1 MIEVS
6 NLIKQYGK
14 EIAVNDISFT
24 VNEGEIL
31 GFLGP
36 NGAGKSTTM
45 NIITGYI
52 APTSGTVK
60 ICGYDIIDEPQ
71 KAKSKIGYLP
81 EIPPLYVNMTV
92 DEYLEFVC
100 DIKKVSKG
108 DKKEVLEKIKEIVKI
123 SHVSNKIIKNLSK
136 GYKQRVGIAQA
147 LIGNPEILILDEP
160 TVGLDPKEI
169 IEIRDF
175 IKTLGKNHT
184 VILSSHILSEISAV
198 CDRVLILN
206 KGVIVAQD
214 TTENLSENLSKNHK
228 MNISVK
234 GDKENIKTALENE
247 ESIVSVI
254 QQGENEKDTYQF
266 IVEASENCDIREVIF
281 DNAIKNNYKI
291 LGMNPVEMSLEDIF
305 LKVTDIEDNSEKEE
319 NSIKYGVSEKEENNE
334 GNNEGE
340 ENE

>member
-14 EIAVNDISFT
+14 DIAVNDISFT

-92 DEYLEFVC
+92 DEYLDFVC
-100 DIKKVSKG
+100 DIKKISKG
-108 DKKEVLEKIKEIVKI
+108 DKKDVLEKIKDIVKI

-254 QQGENEKDTYQF
+254 EQGENEKDTYQF

-305 LKVTDIEDNSEKEE
+305 LKVTDIEDNSIKENTENEE
-319 NSIKYGVSEKEENNE
+319 NDE
-334 GNNEGE
+334 GNSEGE
-340 ENE
+340 GNE

>member
-1 MIEVS
+1 MIEVN

-14 EIAVNDISFT
+14 DIAVNDISFT

-92 DEYLEFVC
+92 DEYLDFVC
-100 DIKKVSKG
+100 DIKKISKG
-108 DKKEVLEKIKEIVKI
+108 DKKEVLEKIKDIVKI

-234 GDKENIKTALENE
+234 GDKENIKTALEKE

-254 QQGENEKDTYQF
+254 QKEENSEKDTYEF
-266 IVEASENCDIREVIF
+266 IVEASENCDIREIIF

-305 LKVTDIEDNSEKEE
+305 LKVTDVEE
-319 NSIKYGVSEKEENNE
+319 NSENKGNDDGE
-334 GNNEGE
+334 GNE
-340 ENE
+340 

>member
-14 EIAVNDISFT
+14 DIAVNDISFT

-71 KAKSKIGYLP
+71 KSKSKIGYLP

-92 DEYLEFVC
+92 DEYLDFVC
-100 DIKKVSKG
+100 DIKKISKG
-108 DKKEVLEKIKEIVKI
+108 DKKDVLEKIKDIVKI

-266 IVEASENCDIREVIF
+266 IVEASENCDIREIIF

-305 LKVTDIEDNSEKEE
+305 LKVTDIEDNSIKESTENEK
-319 NSIKYGVSEKEENNE
+319 NDE
-334 GNNEGE
+334 GNSEGE
-340 ENE
+340 GNE

>member
-14 EIAVNDISFT
+14 DIAVNDISFT

-92 DEYLEFVC
+92 DEYLDFVC
-100 DIKKVSKG
+100 DIKKISKG
-108 DKKEVLEKIKEIVKI
+108 DKKDVLEKIKDIVKI

-305 LKVTDIEDNSEKEE
+305 LKVTDIEDNSIKENTENEE
-319 NSIKYGVSEKEENNE
+319 NDE
-334 GNNEGE
+334 GNSKGEGNE
-340 ENE
+340 

>member
-14 EIAVNDISFT
+14 DVAVNDISFT

-71 KAKSKIGYLP
+71 KSKSKIGYLP

-92 DEYLEFVC
+92 DEYLDFVC
-100 DIKKVSKG
+100 DIKKISKG
-108 DKKEVLEKIKEIVKI
+108 DKKDVLEKIKDIVKI

-147 LIGNPEILILDEP
+147 LIGNPKILILDEP

-305 LKVTDIEDNSEKEE
+305 LKVTDIEDNSIKENTENEE
-319 NSIKYGVSEKEENNE
+319 NDE
-334 GNNEGE
+334 GNSEGE
-340 ENE
+340 GNE

>member
-14 EIAVNDISFT
+14 DIAVNDISFT

-71 KAKSKIGYLP
+71 KSKSKIGYLP

-92 DEYLEFVC
+92 DEYLDFVC
-100 DIKKVSKG
+100 DIKKISKG
-108 DKKEVLEKIKEIVKI
+108 DKKDVLEKIKDIVKI

-247 ESIVSVI
+247 QSIVSVI
-254 QQGENEKDTYQF
+254 QQGEDEKDTYQF

-305 LKVTDIEDNSEKEE
+305 LKVTDIEDNSIKENTENEE
-319 NSIKYGVSEKEENNE
+319 NDE
-334 GNNEGE
+334 GNSEGE
-340 ENE
+340 GNE

>member
-14 EIAVNDISFT
+14 DIAVNDISFT

-52 APTSGTVK
+52 APTSGTVR

-92 DEYLEFVC
+92 DEYLDFVC
-100 DIKKVSKG
+100 DIKKISKG
-108 DKKEVLEKIKEIVKI
+108 DKKDVLEKIKDIVKI

-214 TTENLSENLSKNHK
+214 TTENLSENLSRNHK

-247 ESIVSVI
+247 QSIVSVI

-305 LKVTDIEDNSEKEE
+305 LKVTDIEDNSIKENTENEK
-319 NSIKYGVSEKEENNE
+319 NDE
-334 GNNEGE
+334 GNSEGE
-340 ENE
+340 GNE

>member
-14 EIAVNDISFT
+14 DIAVNDISFT

-60 ICGYDIIDEPQ
+60 ICGYDIIDESQ

-92 DEYLEFVC
+92 DEYLDFVC
-100 DIKKVSKG
+100 DIKKISKG

-254 QQGENEKDTYQF
+254 QQGEDEKDTYQF
-266 IVEASENCDIREVIF
+266 IVEASENCDIREIIF

-305 LKVTDIEDNSEKEE
+305 LKVTDIEDNSIKENTENEE
-319 NSIKYGVSEKEENNE
+319 NDE

-340 ENE
+340 GNE

>member
-14 EIAVNDISFT
+14 DIAVNDISFT

-92 DEYLEFVC
+92 DEYLDFVC
-100 DIKKVSKG
+100 DIKKISKG

-254 QQGENEKDTYQF
+254 QQGEDEKDTYQF
-266 IVEASENCDIREVIF
+266 IVEASENCDIREIIF

-305 LKVTDIEDNSEKEE
+305 LKVTDIEDNSIKENTENEE
-319 NSIKYGVSEKEENNE
+319 NDE

-340 ENE
+340 GNE

>member
-14 EIAVNDISFT
+14 DIAVNDISFT

-52 APTSGTVK
+52 APTSGTVR

-92 DEYLEFVC
+92 DEYLDFVC
-100 DIKKVSKG
+100 DIKKISKG
-108 DKKEVLEKIKEIVKI
+108 DKKDVLEKIKDIVKI

-247 ESIVSVI
+247 QSIVSVI

-305 LKVTDIEDNSEKEE
+305 LKVTDIEDNSIKENTENEK
-319 NSIKYGVSEKEENNE
+319 NDE
-334 GNNEGE
+334 GNSEGE
-340 ENE
+340 GNE

>member
-14 EIAVNDISFT
+14 DIAVNDISFT
-24 VNEGEIL
+24 VSEGEIL

-52 APTSGTVK
+52 APTSGTVR

-92 DEYLEFVC
+92 DEYLDFVC
-100 DIKKVSKG
+100 DIKKISKG
-108 DKKEVLEKIKEIVKI
+108 DKKDVLEKIKDIVKI

-247 ESIVSVI
+247 QSIVSVI

-305 LKVTDIEDNSEKEE
+305 LKVTDIEDNSIKENTENEK
-319 NSIKYGVSEKEENNE
+319 NDE
-334 GNNEGE
+334 GNSEGE
-340 ENE
+340 GNE

>member
-14 EIAVNDISFT
+14 DIAVNDISFT

-52 APTSGTVK
+52 APTSGTVR

-92 DEYLEFVC
+92 DEYLDFVC
-100 DIKKVSKG
+100 DIKKISKG
-108 DKKEVLEKIKEIVKI
+108 DKKDVLEKIKDIVKI

-214 TTENLSENLSKNHK
+214 TTENLSENLSRNHK

-247 ESIVSVI
+247 QSIVSVI

-305 LKVTDIEDNSEKEE
+305 LKVTDIEDNSIKENTENEKNDDG
-319 NSIKYGVSEKEENNE
+319 NSEGE
-334 GNNEGE
+334 GNE
-340 ENE
+340 

>member
-1 MIEVS
+1 MIEVN

-14 EIAVNDISFT
+14 DIAVNDISFT

-92 DEYLEFVC
+92 DEYLDFVC

-108 DKKEVLEKIKEIVKI
+108 DKKEVLEKIKDIVKI

-254 QQGENEKDTYQF
+254 QKEENSEKDTYEF
-266 IVEASENCDIREVIF
+266 IVEASENCDIREIIF

-305 LKVTDIEDNSEKEE
+305 LKVTDVEE
-319 NSIKYGVSEKEENNE
+319 NSENKGNDDRE
-334 GNNEGE
+334 GNE
-340 ENE
+340 

>member
-14 EIAVNDISFT
+14 DIAVNDISFT

-71 KAKSKIGYLP
+71 KSKSKIGYLP

-92 DEYLEFVC
+92 DEYLDFVC
-100 DIKKVSKG
+100 DIKKISKG
-108 DKKEVLEKIKEIVKI
+108 DKKDVLEKIKDIVKI

-147 LIGNPEILILDEP
+147 LIGNPKILILDEP

-305 LKVTDIEDNSEKEE
+305 LKVTDIEDNSIKENTENEE
-319 NSIKYGVSEKEENNE
+319 NDE
-334 GNNEGE
+334 GNSKGEGNE
-340 ENE
+340 

>member
-1 MIEVS
+1 
-6 NLIKQYGK
+6 
-14 EIAVNDISFT
+14 
-24 VNEGEIL
+24 
-31 GFLGP
+31 
-36 NGAGKSTTM
+36 M

-52 APTSGTVK
+52 APTSGTVR
-60 ICGYDIIDEPQ
+60 ICGYDIIHEPQ

-92 DEYLEFVC
+92 DEYLDFVY
-100 DIKKVSKG
+100 DIKKISKG
-108 DKKEVLEKIKEIVKI
+108 DKKDVLEKIKDIVKI

-214 TTENLSENLSKNHK
+214 TTENLSEDLSKNHK

-247 ESIVSVI
+247 QSIVSVI

-305 LKVTDIEDNSEKEE
+305 LKVTDIEDNSIKENTENEE
-319 NSIKYGVSEKEENNE
+319 NDE
-334 GNNEGE
+334 GNSEGE
-340 ENE
+340 GNE

>member
-14 EIAVNDISFT
+14 DIAVNDISFT

-71 KAKSKIGYLP
+71 KSKSKIGYLP

-92 DEYLEFVC
+92 DEYLDFVC
-100 DIKKVSKG
+100 DIKKISKG
-108 DKKEVLEKIKEIVKI
+108 DKKDVLEKIKDIVKI

-147 LIGNPEILILDEP
+147 LIGNPKILILDEP

-214 TTENLSENLSKNHK
+214 TTENFSENLSKNHK

-247 ESIVSVI
+247 QSIVSVI

-305 LKVTDIEDNSEKEE
+305 LKVTDIEDNSIKENTENEE
-319 NSIKYGVSEKEENNE
+319 NDE
-334 GNNEGE
+334 GNSEGE
-340 ENE
+340 GNE

>member
-14 EIAVNDISFT
+14 DIAVNDISFT

-71 KAKSKIGYLP
+71 KSKSKIGYLP

-92 DEYLEFVC
+92 DEYLDFVC
-100 DIKKVSKG
+100 DIKKISKG
-108 DKKEVLEKIKEIVKI
+108 DKKDVLEKIKDIVKI

-147 LIGNPEILILDEP
+147 LIGNPKILILDEP

-247 ESIVSVI
+247 QSIVSVI

-305 LKVTDIEDNSEKEE
+305 LKVTDIEDNSIKENTENEE
-319 NSIKYGVSEKEENNE
+319 NDE
-334 GNNEGE
+334 GNSEGE
-340 ENE
+340 GNE

>member
-1 MIEVS
+1 MIEIS

-14 EIAVNDISFT
+14 DIAVNDISFT

-52 APTSGTVK
+52 APTSGTVR

-92 DEYLEFVC
+92 DEYLDFVC
-100 DIKKVSKG
+100 DIKKISKG
-108 DKKEVLEKIKEIVKI
+108 DKKDVLEKIKDIVKI

-247 ESIVSVI
+247 QSIVSVI

-305 LKVTDIEDNSEKEE
+305 LKVTDIEDNSIKENTENEK
-319 NSIKYGVSEKEENNE
+319 NDE
-334 GNNEGE
+334 GNSEGE
-340 ENE
+340 GNE

>member
-14 EIAVNDISFT
+14 DIAVNDISFT

-71 KAKSKIGYLP
+71 KSKSKIGYLP

-92 DEYLEFVC
+92 DEYLDFVC
-100 DIKKVSKG
+100 DIKKISKG
-108 DKKEVLEKIKEIVKI
+108 DKKDVLEKIKDIVKI

-305 LKVTDIEDNSEKEE
+305 LKVTDIEDNSIKENTENEE
-319 NSIKYGVSEKEENNE
+319 NDE
-334 GNNEGE
+334 GNSEGE
-340 ENE
+340 GNE

>member
-14 EIAVNDISFT
+14 DIAVNDISFT

-71 KAKSKIGYLP
+71 KSKSKIGYLP

-92 DEYLEFVC
+92 DEYLDFVC
-100 DIKKVSKG
+100 DIKKISKG
-108 DKKEVLEKIKEIVKI
+108 DKKDVLEKIKDIVKI

-147 LIGNPEILILDEP
+147 LIGNPKILILDEP

-305 LKVTDIEDNSEKEE
+305 LKVTDIEDNSIKENTENEE
-319 NSIKYGVSEKEENNE
+319 NDE
-334 GNNEGE
+334 GNSEGE
-340 ENE
+340 GNE

>member
-6 NLIKQYGK
+6 NLIRQYGK
-14 EIAVNDISFT
+14 DIAVNDISFT

-71 KAKSKIGYLP
+71 KSKSKIGYLP

-92 DEYLEFVC
+92 DEYLDFVC
-100 DIKKVSKG
+100 DIKKISKG
-108 DKKEVLEKIKEIVKI
+108 DKKDVLEKIKDIVKI

-147 LIGNPEILILDEP
+147 LIGNPKILILDEP

-305 LKVTDIEDNSEKEE
+305 LKVTDIEDNSIKENTENEE
-319 NSIKYGVSEKEENNE
+319 NDE
-334 GNNEGE
+334 GNSEGE
-340 ENE
+340 GNE

>member
-14 EIAVNDISFT
+14 DIAVNDISFT

-92 DEYLEFVC
+92 DEYLDFVC
-100 DIKKVSKG
+100 DIKKISKG
-108 DKKEVLEKIKEIVKI
+108 DKKDVLEKIKDIVKI

-147 LIGNPEILILDEP
+147 LIGNPKILILDEP

-305 LKVTDIEDNSEKEE
+305 LKVTDIEDNSIKENTENEE
-319 NSIKYGVSEKEENNE
+319 NDE
-334 GNNEGE
+334 GNSKGEGNE
-340 ENE
+340 

>member
-14 EIAVNDISFT
+14 DIAVNDISFT

-71 KAKSKIGYLP
+71 KSKSKIGYLP

-92 DEYLEFVC
+92 DEYLDFVC
-100 DIKKVSKG
+100 DIKKISKG
-108 DKKEVLEKIKEIVKI
+108 DKKDVLEKIKDIVKI

-147 LIGNPEILILDEP
+147 LIGNPKILILDEP

-305 LKVTDIEDNSEKEE
+305 LKVTDIEDNSIKESTENEK
-319 NSIKYGVSEKEENNE
+319 NDE
-334 GNNEGE
+334 GNSEGE
-340 ENE
+340 GNE

>member
-14 EIAVNDISFT
+14 DIAVNDISFT

-52 APTSGTVK
+52 APTSGTVR

-81 EIPPLYVNMTV
+81 EIPPLYVNMIV
-92 DEYLEFVC
+92 DEYLDFVC
-100 DIKKVSKG
+100 DIKKISKG
-108 DKKEVLEKIKEIVKI
+108 DKKDVLEKIKDIVKI

-247 ESIVSVI
+247 QSIVSVI

-305 LKVTDIEDNSEKEE
+305 LKVTDIEDNSIKENTENEE
-319 NSIKYGVSEKEENNE
+319 NDE
-334 GNNEGE
+334 GNSEGE
-340 ENE
+340 GNE

>member
-14 EIAVNDISFT
+14 DIAVNDISFT

-92 DEYLEFVC
+92 DEYLDFVC
-100 DIKKVSKG
+100 DIKKISKG
-108 DKKEVLEKIKEIVKI
+108 DKKDVLEKIKDIVKI

-305 LKVTDIEDNSEKEE
+305 LKVTDIEDNSIKENTENEE
-319 NSIKYGVSEKEENNE
+319 NDE
-334 GNNEGE
+334 GNSEGE
-340 ENE
+340 GNE

>member
-14 EIAVNDISFT
+14 DIAVNDISFT

-71 KAKSKIGYLP
+71 KSKSKIGYLP

-92 DEYLEFVC
+92 DEYLDFVC
-100 DIKKVSKG
+100 DIKKISKG
-108 DKKEVLEKIKEIVKI
+108 DKKDVLEKIKDIVKI

-247 ESIVSVI
+247 QSIVSVI
-254 QQGENEKDTYQF
+254 QQGEDEKDTYQF

-305 LKVTDIEDNSEKEE
+305 LKVTDIEDNSIKENTE
-319 NSIKYGVSEKEENNE
+319 NDENDENDE
-334 GNNEGE
+334 GNSEGE
-340 ENE
+340 GNE